1 MKYLKLF
8 ETEAGYASYKNG
20 SDYVLPNVSYVEE
33 NDTVFYESEEE
44 FTEDELL
51 YYHNGTSTGYIIN
64 LTTLKVKNDD
74 TPGVEEDVNIDE
86 NGNIVVDVDKK
97 IPGREGTGSRI
108 MYWTSESVNEIP
120 MNFEYTL
127 YDGYEI
133 NVLSGEYNEMVT
145 LISNGIFNEP
155 QTITDIR
162 INANLVATSTS
173 ILEIKSK
180 ISNKTHRILFQ

>member
-1 MKYLKLF
+1 MKYLKYF
-8 ETEAGYASYKNG
+8 ETEAEHASYKNG

-51 YYHNGTSTGYIIN
+51 YYSDGTTASYIIN
-64 LTTLKVKNDD
+64 LTTLKVKKN
-74 TPGVEEDVNIDE
+74 GGNEEDLNIDE
-86 NGNIVVDVDKK
+86 NGNVVLNANGR
-97 IPGREGTGSRI
+97 IPGGQAYNKTYI
-108 MYWTSESVNEIP
+108 MYWTSESVKDIP

-127 YDGYEI
+127 YDGYEN
-133 NVLSGEYNEMVT
+133 NVFNGEFNEMAT
-145 LISNGIFNEP
+145 FDTYNSPIN
-155 QTITDIR
+155 TIPITNR
-162 INANLVATSTS
+162 IVDSPSS